1 MCGARGSA
9 RASWWLIRIWQR
21 PCGGGVAKWAQHEM
35 GLAGWEGSCSFTRR
49 RVNYGLVSGKR
60 FLKLNSIRLEA
71 LCRHTTFLWL
81 MVSLFT
87 SCWRCSGKKKT
98 LLYIF
103 HVPFSYT
110 TLFSFPPLL
119 SPTSPFSKVP
129 TTSTDCVHLKWEDFE
144 VQFFLVVFIQANFLY
159 FCGLLGATYS
169 SIWSGKYGHSVFG
182 LAILIL

>member
-1 MCGARGSA
+1 MKWVWPGGKEAVLLHVEELIMVWWVERGSW
-9 RASWWLIRIWQR
+9 SW
-21 PCGGGVAKWAQHEM
+21 
-35 GLAGWEGSCSFTRR
+35 T
-49 RVNYGLVSGKR
+49 LV
-60 FLKLNSIRLEA
+60 RLEA

-110 TLFSFPPLL
+110 TFFFFPPLL